1 SQVNKLYSL
10 FRDPSS
16 AATLCA
22 SSVITQTATARI
34 SGKNTFQDT
43 SATTPT
49 FDPSPALHVQ
59 PPSTAGELNLS
70 QSNLAHWSDVT
81 RSDLL
86 HRHEA
91 LNHGQPAD
99 PVDPVVAEVS
109 SGAVTLSGPSSIL
122 PKIKESAGP
131 TYLDLSAKSR
141 SELLDD
147 PNRVELQ
154 NLYFTKFHT
163 DWPILDKEDFYHTPQ
178 PPSLV
183 LSVLVVGMYMKG
195 TPEAKAMA
203 LKYHQVLIK
212 SALHFFNMIMPLVP
226 TPAPRLDLLAEVQVL
241 MLPVILALYCC
252 SDGPYLLQVLMCNK
266 NLFTLLENMGVFD
279 QRRIDAEVSSETHR
293 EQYQRLALM
302 QLKLYLHVNTLII
315 ERNAQFTLNSLLS
328 PAKVNV
334 RVPVLGR
341 TKPRDAGG
349 AVRRGPSL
357 LVGSL
362 FAEDADPRNVR
373 DISEVVAW
381 DFALG
386 MALGCYLARE
396 PGETETELIQRTK
409 PFLALR

>member
-1 SQVNKLYSL
+1 MRFECDYPDCNRSYLRKEHLSRHQRNHANLRS
-10 FRDPSS
+10 FAC
-16 AATLCA
+16 AACP
-22 SSVITQTATARI
+22 ATF
-34 SGKNTFQDT
+34 N
-43 SATTPT
+43 
-49 FDPSPALHVQ
+49 
-59 PPSTAGELNLS
+59 
-70 QSNLAHWSDVT
+70 

-99 PVDPVVAEVS
+99 PVDPVVAEGS
-109 SGAVTLSGPSSIL
+109 SGAVTLSGPSNIL

-147 PNRVELQ
+147 PDRVELQ

-163 DWPILDKEDFYHTPQ
+163 DWPILDKDDFYHTPQ

-195 TPEAKAMA
+195 TPEANSMA
-203 LKYHQVLIK
+203 LKYHEVLIK
-212 SALHFFNMIMPLVP
+212 SALHFHCTAAVTGHIFF
-226 TPAPRLDLLAEVQVL
+226 R
-241 MLPVILALYCC
+241 C
-252 SDGPYLLQVLMCNK
+252 MCNK
-266 NLFTLLENMGVFD
+266 HLFTLLENMGVFD

-302 QLKLYLHVNTLII
+302 QLKLYLHVSTLII

-362 FAEDADPRNVR
+362 FAKDADPRNFR
-373 DISEVVAW
+373 DISEIVAW

-409 PFLALR
+409 PFLVLR

>member
-1 SQVNKLYSL
+1 MRFECDYPNCQRSYLRKEHLSRHQRNHANLRS
-10 FRDPSS
+10 FAC
-16 AATLCA
+16 AACP
-22 SSVITQTATARI
+22 ATF
-34 SGKNTFQDT
+34 N
-43 SATTPT
+43 
-49 FDPSPALHVQ
+49 
-59 PPSTAGELNLS
+59 
-70 QSNLAHWSDVT
+70 

-91 LNHGQPAD
+91 LNHGQPAGSVD
-99 PVDPVVAEVS
+99 PVDPVVAEGS
-109 SGAVTLSGPSSIL
+109 SGAVTLSSPLSIL
-122 PKIKESAGP
+122 PKIKELAGP

-141 SELLDD
+141 SELLDAPD
-147 PNRVELQ
+147 RVELQ
-154 NLYFTKFHT
+154 NLYFTEFHKE
-163 DWPILDKEDFYHTPQ
+163 WPILDKDDFYHTPQ

-203 LKYHQVLIK
+203 LKYHEVLIK

-226 TPAPRLDLLAEVQVL
+226 TPAPRLDLLPEIQIL

-266 NLFTLLENMGVFD
+266 HLFTLLENMGVFD

-293 EQYQRLALM
+293 EQLALM

-341 TKPRDAGG
+341 TKLRDAGG

-362 FAEDADPRNVR
+362 FAKDANPRNFR

-409 PFLALR
+409 PFLVLR

>member
-1 SQVNKLYSL
+1 MRFECDYPDCNRSYLRKEHLSRHQRNHANLRS
-10 FRDPSS
+10 FAC
-16 AATLCA
+16 AACP
-22 SSVITQTATARI
+22 ATF
-34 SGKNTFQDT
+34 N
-43 SATTPT
+43 
-49 FDPSPALHVQ
+49 
-59 PPSTAGELNLS
+59 
-70 QSNLAHWSDVT
+70 

-99 PVDPVVAEVS
+99 PVDPVVAEGS
-109 SGAVTLSGPSSIL
+109 SGAVTLSGPSNIL

-147 PNRVELQ
+147 PDRVELQ

-163 DWPILDKEDFYHTPQ
+163 DWPILDKDDFYHTPQ

-195 TPEAKAMA
+195 TPEANSMA
-203 LKYHQVLIK
+203 LKYHEVLIK
-212 SALHFFNMIMPLVP
+212 SALHFFNVIMPLVP
-226 TPAPRLDLLAEVQVL
+226 TPAPRLDLLPEIQIL
-241 MLPVILALYCC
+241 MLPH
-252 SDGPYLLQVLMCNK
+252 
-266 NLFTLLENMGVFD
+266 LFTLLENMGVFD

-302 QLKLYLHVNTLII
+302 QLKLYLHVSTLII

-341 TKPRDAGG
+341 TKLRDAGG

-362 FAEDADPRNVR
+362 FAKDADPRNFR
-373 DISEVVAW
+373 DISEIDLHPW
-381 DFALG
+381 RLG
-386 MALGCYLARE
+386 YIAGHTQVFRLSL
-396 PGETETELIQRTK
+396 
-409 PFLALR
+409 